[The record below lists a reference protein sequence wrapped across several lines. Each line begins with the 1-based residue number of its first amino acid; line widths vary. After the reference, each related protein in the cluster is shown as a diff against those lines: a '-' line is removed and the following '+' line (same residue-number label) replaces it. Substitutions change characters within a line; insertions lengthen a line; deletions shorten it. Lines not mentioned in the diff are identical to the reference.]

1 MIINQMYIKQKV
13 CKKRK
18 LNMYFT
24 QVACFYNVK
33 ISFGIYQKCIKIE
46 LPIKHGITEKNLK
59 KK

>member
-46 LPIKHGITEKNLK
+46 LPIKYSITE
-59 KK
+59 